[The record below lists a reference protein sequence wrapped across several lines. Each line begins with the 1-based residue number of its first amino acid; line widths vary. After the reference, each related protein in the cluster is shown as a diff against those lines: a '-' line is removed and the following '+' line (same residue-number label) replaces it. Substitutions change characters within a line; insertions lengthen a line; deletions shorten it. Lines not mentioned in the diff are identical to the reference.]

1 MCPKLIWLLQ
11 AFILGAWV
19 TSAAELPSPLP
30 PERLA
35 GQMVGVGLDAVEGA
49 DELELWVRDRSVG
62 LLIAYRST
70 LQEPERAAALTA
82 RIRSLAPTPSLAPL
96 IAADQEGGS
105 VVRFENAALPSAMA
119 LGATSDRDLAR
130 RAGLHA
136 GCALRA
142 IGVNTVFAPVL
153 DLARP
158 GSPLGTRSFGR
169 DADAVSDLGTAVISG
184 LSAAGVA
191 AIAKHFPGQG
201 AAQTDPHRSRT
212 VVDLEEEELRAGDL
226 RPFVAAL
233 DRGVA
238 GVMTAHAIYTGWPGE
253 GEVPATLSKG
263 LITGLLREELKFDG
277 IVLTDVLDMPGAG
290 TSSAPGELAVRAIEA
305 GADMVL
311 VVAGRYREPVYQAI
325 LQAIRSGRLPPDRI
339 EASVRRILR
348 LKEAAMTSPQCVPEP
363 GLAAEIENRAIV
375 SVGERTAI
383 DPAADLY
390 TGPAGELSRAFRGR
404 QITIPFSPA
413 EAEIARSAATIAA
426 RVRATGGKWV
436 AAIHNQGH
444 GKLIASI
451 AAILGRQPDVLIVLG
466 SPWDIGSLRPKRT
479 IFAFGLSDGSQRV
492 ALEVAKG
499 ARCAPGRLP
508 VTIEGIGRQG
518 EGDDCAK
525 ETGAAKTPLS

>member
-1 MCPKLIWLLQ
+1 MQ
-11 AFILGAWV
+11 AFILGACV
-19 TSAAELPSPLP
+19 TSAAELPGPFP
-30 PERLA
+30 PEKLA
-35 GQMVGVGLDAVEGA
+35 GQLVGVGLDAVEGA

-70 LQEPERAAALTA
+70 LEHPERAAALTA
-82 RIRSLAPTPSLAPL
+82 RIRSLAPDPSLAPL

-105 VVRFENAALPSAMA
+105 VVRFQSAALPSAMA
-119 LGATSDRDLAR
+119 LGATGDRELAL

-158 GSPLGTRSFGR
+158 GSPLGTRSFAR

-184 LSAAGVA
+184 LSSAGVA

-212 VVDLEEEELRAGDL
+212 VVGLGAEELRAEDL

-238 GVMTAHAIYTGWPGE
+238 GVMTAHAIYTGWPGD
-253 GEVPATLSKG
+253 EVPATLSRG
-263 LITGLLREELKFDG
+263 LITRLLREELKFDG
-277 IVLTDVLDMPGAG
+277 IVVTDVLDMPGAG
-290 TSSAPGELAVRAIEA
+290 TGSAPGELAVRAIEA

-325 LQAIRSGRLPPDRI
+325 LEAIRSGRLPPDRI

-348 LKEAAMTSPQCVPEP
+348 LKEAATASPQCVLDP
-363 GLAAEIENRAIV
+363 GLAEEIGSRALV
-375 SVGERTAI
+375 SVGERTTV

-413 EAEIARSAATIAA
+413 EAEIARSAAAIAA

-444 GKLIASI
+444 GELIASI
-451 AAILGRQPDVLIVLG
+451 AAILDRQPDVLIVLG
-466 SPWDIGSLRPKRT
+466 SPWDIGDLRPKRT
-479 IFAFGLSDGSQRV
+479 IFAFGLSDASQRV
-492 ALEVAKG
+492 VLEVAKG
-499 ARCAPGRLP
+499 AQCAPGRLP
-508 VTIEGIGRQG
+508 VTVEGIGRQG

-525 ETGAAKTPLS
+525 ETEATKRPFS